1 VLGPDGGPPAVTG
14 TDLRPGPNSSR
25 PELIPARSHPGQA
38 RSLLAYFAV
47 IENPAPGEVIWRDE
61 IGVTCRRWNWR
72 QCIRTRLDALTGR
85 MWFVMEAL
93 ETMPTEALHD
103 AGNLLIEGL
112 RQLIPGCEVSAHVVC
127 AVDRS

>member
-1 VLGPDGGPPAVTG
+1 
-14 TDLRPGPNSSR
+14 
-25 PELIPARSHPGQA
+25 
-38 RSLLAYFAV
+38 
-47 IENPAPGEVIWRDE
+47 
-61 IGVTCRRWNWR
+61 
-72 QCIRTRLDALTGR
+72 

-112 RQLIPGCEVSAHVVC
+112 RKLIPGCEVSAHVVC